1 MQCPSCGVES
11 VEQAVFCHRCGQRLE
26 PGDAGTSS
34 PVVSQN
40 VVAEPAE
47 EEIWRGGYSSK
58 AMAGLWIVCGLI
70 SLVALLIG
78 VFWARTT
85 VWWLTVLAVAV
96 LPWCYYLSLLCYR
109 RLSVHYVLT
118 SRRFIHESG
127 LVRRV
132 NNRIELLDVDDITF
146 EQGPLDRLTGVGTIR
161 IASHDRTDPM
171 LVLPGVEDVKQV
183 AATLDNARLV
193 ERRRRGLHIEQI

>member
-1 MQCPSCGVES
+1 MQCPSCGVET

-26 PGDAGTSS
+26 PGETGLGS
-34 PVVSQN
+34 PAAPSN
-40 VVAEPAE
+40 APEPPE

-58 AMAGLWIVCGLI
+58 AMAGLWGICGLV
-70 SLVALLIG
+70 SLAALLAG
-78 VFWARTT
+78 VFWARTA
-85 VWWLTVLAVAV
+85 VWWLVVLAVTV
-96 LPWCYYLSLLCYR
+96 LPWCYFLSLLCYR

-161 IASHDRTDPM
+161 VASHDRTDPL
-171 LVLPGVEDVKQV
+171 LVLAGIEDVQQV
-183 AATLDNARLV
+183 AAMFDNARLA